1 MGAAI
6 FIVFV
11 GCAVVCAWMAIRSQR
26 ELRRRMDLQ
35 AALQLGDEVMTTSGI
50 YGTVRQLDDAH
61 VWIEVAPGTVIKL
74 ALRAVAS
81 KVDDT
86 TPAGIVDDRADRG
99 EGGAA

>member
-35 AALQLGDEVMTTSGI
+35 AALQPGDEVMTTSGI
-50 YGTVRQLDDAH
+50 YGTVHQLDAAH
-61 VWIEVAPGTVIKL
+61 VWLEVAPGTVVKV

-81 KVDDT
+81 KVDDAA
-86 TPAGIVDDRADRG
+86 PARIVDDRTERG
-99 EGGAA
+99 EGSAA